1 MIRRSVVVALI
12 IIHVVYGGKAG
23 VFRELRRIFF
33 PGQPLLTKLE
43 KSNQLERFYAIK
55 TRNGSNSSTVW
66 YHRGWLK
73 NPSTGNILAGIE
85 GIEFV
90 KPCTNI
96 SLGYSTKKH
105 FVYVNASNRSIVLT
119 SFQAQRAAPKRRV
132 NPGKAYSTIVNLDP
146 NHTIQHDGDKTKG
159 RCTITFPGGR
169 SIFSKHLK
177 AYDVPKKEFMVENTM
192 VAEIPTLVKKWVSF
206 GGNHAQIARSHE
218 QYYAEENIQADESM
232 RSSSYVPDHDAVIG
246 YRRFGEGPSW
256 IQPSRPLLIEINS
269 YRLSNVSKAWADGT
283 LDPICRDLR
292 CNHPVGSNLEDLIPN
307 VDFFHQFTQNWWL
320 RASRRLKNIP

>member
-1 MIRRSVVVALI
+1 M
-12 IIHVVYGGKAG
+12 
-23 VFRELRRIFF
+23 FRELRRIFF
-33 PGQPLLTKLE
+33 CGQPLPTKLE
-43 KSNQLERFYAIK
+43 GPNQLERFYAIK

-90 KPCTNI
+90 KPCPNI
-96 SLGYSTKKH
+96 FLGYSTKKH
-105 FVYVNASNRSIVLT
+105 FVYVNASNRSILLT
-119 SFQAQRAAPKRRV
+119 SFQAQRTAPKRRV
-132 NPGKAYSTIVNLDP
+132 NPGKSYSSIVNL
-146 NHTIQHDGDKTKG
+146 HTIQDDTDMTKG

-169 SIFSKHLK
+169 SIFSKRLK
-177 AYDVPKKEFMVENTM
+177 AYNLSGKNIMVENAV

-206 GGNHAQIARSHE
+206 GRNHAQIARSHE
-218 QYYAEENIQADESM
+218 QYYVEENIQADKSM
-232 RSSSYVPDHDAVIG
+232 RSLSYVPDHDAVIG

-283 LDPICRDLR
+283 LDPICQDLR
-292 CNHPVGSNLEDLIPN
+292 CNHLIGSNLEYFIPN

-320 RASRRLKNIP
+320 RASRRLTNLP